1 MKSRAPRAV
10 GELLVSALPQL
21 EERLLVQ
28 RMRRAWGALVGDD
41 LARRAQPQALV
52 KGCLTIVVDNS
63 PWLHE
68 LTLRTPEL
76 TARLHAQFPTVQSLR
91 FSLGAAAAAGPA
103 PSPGA
108 RRRRRR
114 PGRAPPA
121 GCPAASPTSPT
132 PPPTPTTSS
141 RWRRCSCRTD
151 ASRTR
156 SLPWRKRSGAIRTP
170 PSCGRSSRSGSCA
183 P

>member
-91 FSLGAAAAAGPA
+91 FSLGAAAAEEAAPERRPA
-103 PSPGA
+103 ARRERLSAEDTRAIDAAAAAISDPALAAGA
-108 RRRRRR
+108 RRLLA
-114 PGRAPPA
+114 RAWPPA
-121 GCPAASPTSPT
+121 PT
-132 PPPTPTTSS
+132 
-141 RWRRCSCRTD
+141 RGKDR
-151 ASRTR
+151 
-156 SLPWRKRSGAIRTP
+156 
-170 PSCGRSSRSGSCA
+170 
-183 P
+183 

>member
-68 LTLRTPEL
+68 LTLRTP
-76 TARLHAQFPTVQSLR
+76 
-91 FSLGAAAAAGPA
+91 
-103 PSPGA
+103 
-108 RRRRRR
+108 
-114 PGRAPPA
+114 
-121 GCPAASPTSPT
+121 
-132 PPPTPTTSS
+132 
-141 RWRRCSCRTD
+141 
-151 ASRTR
+151 
-156 SLPWRKRSGAIRTP
+156 
-170 PSCGRSSRSGSCA
+170 
-183 P
+183 